1 MSRLESEPFRE
12 PKWSSRRERPQESA
26 AKRISRC
33 MNYTPCRGRLPSTVA
48 QSLNPCSKVNGCG
61 PMPRGHPNEL
71 LFGNENSGVQNR
83 VSIPKLCGNCFM
95 AQVPESTKSFTQPVW
110 AEKRSHKT
118 SRPSSKPWGSRSAQ
132 VFRRA
137 CFKQSLHA
145 RAVFHCCSCPIHS
158 GCAY

>member
-48 QSLNPCSKVNGCG
+48 QSPNPCSKVNGCR
-61 PMPRGHPNEL
+61 PMPRGHSNEL
-71 LFGNENSGVQNR
+71 LFGNENSGVQNC

-118 SRPSSKPWGSRSAQ
+118 SRPSSKPL
-132 VFRRA
+132 VRA
-137 CFKQSLHA
+137 PHRFFVGRVSNKVCP